1 MRDRDIVRVV
11 LVEREALRLSD
22 WVFVSV
28 GEVLKEVDLDWVK
41 LRLAL
46 GVFLLKVAVA
56 KEADLVPNV
65 NVTVAEG
72 EALVEILFVNV
83 LEPVG
88 GERVSDCEPLGL
100 TVTVIECVPGE
111 TVGVRDKEMEAVNEA
126 LGDSVN
132 DRVELKVSRLN
143 VAVGCVRDAVGN
155 VADAV

>member
-1 MRDRDIVRVV
+1 M
-11 LVEREALRLSD
+11 
-22 WVFVSV
+22 
-28 GEVLKEVDLDWVK
+28 
-41 LRLAL
+41 
-46 GVFLLKVAVA
+46 
-56 KEADLVPNV
+56 
-65 NVTVAEG
+65 
-72 EALVEILFVNV
+72 
-83 LEPVG
+83 
-88 GERVSDCEPLGL
+88 SDCEPLGL

>member
-56 KEADLVPNV
+56 KEADCN
-65 NVTVAEG
+65 
-72 EALVEILFVNV
+72 F
-83 LEPVG
+83 
-88 GERVSDCEPLGL
+88 
-100 TVTVIECVPGE
+100 
-111 TVGVRDKEMEAVNEA
+111 
-126 LGDSVN
+126 
-132 DRVELKVSRLN
+132 
-143 VAVGCVRDAVGN
+143 
-155 VADAV
+155 